1 MTFSLVAVSSISL
14 RNSRVEFSKLL
25 SDKNGGIEDLFNT
38 AYKLKHFYTTNL
50 GIEQSC
56 ISVIFLPK
64 IIKNKDI
71 GILFFTRKIKEE
83 SSRLCILLFQKE
95 KCI

>member
-1 MTFSLVAVSSISL
+1 MTFSLFVVSSISL
-14 RNSRVEFSKLL
+14 CNSTGEFSKLL
-25 SDKNGGIEDLFNT
+25 SDKNGGIEDLLNT
-38 AYKLKHFYTTNL
+38 AYKFKHFYATNL

-56 ISVIFLPK
+56 ISVKFLPK

-71 GILFFTRKIKEE
+71 GILFFTWKIREE